1 MILVTGAGGTVG
13 SEVLKQ
19 LQSAGAKVRAGFH
32 NDDKVRA
39 AKAKGID
46 AVKIDFDHP
55 ETLRDALRGVEKVFL
70 LSGGVPNQVEQETNL
85 VRAAKDAGVKHIVK
99 LSVFA
104 ADKEGFSFAR
114 LHRAVEKVIE
124 KSGMAWTFLRPSSF
138 MQNLINYDGP
148 TIRSQGAIYGAAGDA
163 KIGHIDVRD
172 IAAVAVKALTGSG
185 HEGKAYTLTGSEA
198 LSHAQVAEKVTKAA
212 GKKISYVDLPPD
224 QWKQGLVGAGI
235 PGAYADALLDLHA
248 FYKRGG
254 ASKVEGEVKRVTGRD
269 PIRFDQ
275 FVTENAAAFRG

>member
-19 LQSAGAKVRAGFH
+19 LQSSGAKVRAGFH
-32 NDDKVRA
+32 NDEKVKAARA
-39 AKAKGID
+39 RGID
-46 AVKIDFDHP
+46 AVKIDFDRP

-70 LSGGVPNQVEQETNL
+70 LAGGVPNQVEQETNL
-85 VRAAKDAGVKHIVK
+85 VRAARDAGVKHIVK

-104 ADKEGFSFAR
+104 ADQEGFSFAK

-124 KSGMAWTFLRPSSF
+124 KSGMAWTFLRPNSF

-148 TIRSQGAIYGAAGDA
+148 TIRSQGAFYGAAGEE
-163 KIGHIDVRD
+163 KISHIDVRD
-172 IAAVAVKALTGSG
+172 IAAVAVQALTGSG

-198 LSHAQVAEKVTKAA
+198 LTHAQVAEKVSKAA
-212 GKKISYVDLPPD
+212 GKKITYVDLSPD

-254 ASKVEGEVKRVTGRD
+254 ASKIEGEVKRVTGRE

-275 FVTENAAAFRG
+275 FVKENAAAFRG